1 MSASV
6 VRLMVASSEKVR
18 KDRKREGLDGSVVAY
33 HIGMRCGEI
42 VAWRRDQ
49 VDLKRGVIRL
59 RTGDTKTDDG
69 HTIPLNQALRSLF
82 GELPRRLGQ
91 TRVFLNPVTGQP

>member
-6 VRLMVASSEKVR
+6 VRLMVASSRRCGKIASAR
-18 KDRKREGLDGSVVAY
+18 GWGGSVVAY

-49 VDLKRGVIRL
+49 MDLKRGVIRL
-59 RTGDTKTDDG
+59 RTGDTKSDDG

>member
-1 MSASV
+1 MSARV
-6 VRLMVASSEKVR
+6 VHLMVASSRRSGKIASAR
-18 KDRKREGLDGSVVAY
+18 GLGGSVVAY
-33 HIGMRCGEI
+33 HIGMRRGEI

-49 VDLKRGVIRL
+49 VDLKRVVIRL

-82 GELPRRLGQ
+82 GELPRGLGQ
-91 TRVFLNPVTGQP
+91 TRVCLNPVADQP